1 MTDSNPR
8 KIKQDIVWSSSY
20 FTPCAWMFCGKN
32 PERRQNNEQEIFV
45 VNGARNALLG
55 RPAIE
60 TLAIVQKVDAVEATN
75 LKQSFQDFSL
85 DLEKFEFLT
94 MS

>member
-1 MTDSNPR
+1 M
-8 KIKQDIVWSSSY
+8 
-20 FTPCAWMFCGKN
+20 
-32 PERRQNNEQEIFV
+32 
-45 VNGARNALLG
+45 NGARNALLG

-85 DLEKFEFLT
+85 DLEKFEVLT